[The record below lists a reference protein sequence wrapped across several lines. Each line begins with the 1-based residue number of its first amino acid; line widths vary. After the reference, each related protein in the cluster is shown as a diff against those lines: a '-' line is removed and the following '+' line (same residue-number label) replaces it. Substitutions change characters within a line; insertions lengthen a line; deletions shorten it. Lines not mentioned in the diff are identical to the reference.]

1 MRKRL
6 EYKPDGNLFIK
17 KDKIMYFALINM
29 THHNLNGT
37 DEVFFNHFHLMV
49 GFASS
54 NITCTKTGAV

>member
-37 DEVFFNHFHLMV
+37 DEVFFLSFSFD
-49 GFASS
+49 GWF
-54 NITCTKTGAV
+54 CFQ